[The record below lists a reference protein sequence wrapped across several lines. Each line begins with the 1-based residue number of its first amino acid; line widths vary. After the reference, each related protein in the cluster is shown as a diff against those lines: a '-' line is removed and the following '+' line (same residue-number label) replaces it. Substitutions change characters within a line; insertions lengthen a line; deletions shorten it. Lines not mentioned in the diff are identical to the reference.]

1 MILNTLISAGVILTS
16 IVAGAS
22 GDALNDKGKKL
33 WGHRLEA
40 LEIGVL
46 VASPFIIPDVNWFT
60 YVAGYAFL
68 RGGLFDLTYNVVRGN
83 KLTYNGDS
91 SGWDKF
97 FKKMPPIGKWIW
109 MIWMTAVGAS
119 ALILDL

>member
-1 MILNTLISAGVILTS
+1 MIANTLISFGVILSS
-16 IVAGAS
+16 IIAGAS
-22 GDALNDKGKKL
+22 GDALNDKGKKI

-46 VASPFIIPDVNWFT
+46 VSSPFIIPDVSWFT
-60 YVAGYAFL
+60 YIAAYAFL
-68 RGGLFDLTYNVVRGN
+68 RGGLFDLTYNAVRGK

-91 SGWDKF
+91 SDWDKF
-97 FKKMPPIGKWIW
+97 FKEMSPTGKWIW

>member
-1 MILNTLISAGVILTS
+1 MINILISAGVILSS
-16 IVAGAS
+16 IIAGAS
-22 GDALNDKGKKL
+22 GDALNDKGKKI

-40 LEIGVL
+40 LEVGIL

-60 YVAGYAFL
+60 YIAGYTFL
-68 RGGLFDLTYNVVRGN
+68 RGGLFDLIYNAVRGN
-83 KLTYNGDS
+83 KLTYNGTS

-97 FKKMPPIGKWIW
+97 FHKMPPTGRLIW
-109 MIWMTAVGAS
+109 AAWMTAVGAS